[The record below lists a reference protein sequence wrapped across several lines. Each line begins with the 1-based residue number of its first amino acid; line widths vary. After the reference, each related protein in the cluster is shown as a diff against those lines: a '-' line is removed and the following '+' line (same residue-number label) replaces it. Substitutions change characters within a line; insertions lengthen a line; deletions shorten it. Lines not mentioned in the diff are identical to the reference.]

1 MSDPASERDAVHMR
15 RALALAEQGWGQTA
29 PNPMVGAVVA
39 IGDEVVGEGYHHRF
53 GEAHA
58 EVNAL
63 AAAAARARG
72 ATLYVTLEPC
82 AHYGKT
88 PPCTDAVIAA
98 GITRVVAATR
108 DADTAAAGGAE
119 KLVAAGV
126 PCDVGVCETEAREL
140 NAAFLY
146 AAAARRPWIT
156 LKLGM
161 SLDGAIAGAAA
172 AAGGHPSGW
181 ITNHES
187 RLEVQRMRAGSDA
200 ICVGLGTVLADDPLL
215 TVRWTPAP
223 RVPVTRVVIAR
234 NGALPPD
241 RTIVRNAALA
251 PVLLLRCGAHEA
263 SVAENDARLRA
274 SDVEVEHARDLRAGM
289 QLLTRRG
296 IRSLL
301 VEGGATLAG
310 ALAAEALVDRLV
322 IFQAPAV
329 LGAGALNAFRDF
341 PAATAATA
349 RRYPV
354 IRRAT
359 FGDDLMTVFAIT
371 AV

>member
-1 MSDPASERDAVHMR
+1 MASESDAAHMR
-15 RALALAEQGWGQTA
+15 RALALAAGGWGQTA
-29 PNPMVGAVVA
+29 PNPMVGAVVVS
-39 IGDEVVGEGYHHRF
+39 GDEVVGEGYHQRF

-63 AAAAARARG
+63 AAAGERARG

-82 AHYGKT
+82 AHHGKT
-88 PPCTDAVIAA
+88 PPCTDAVVAA
-98 GITRVVAATR
+98 GIARVVAATR
-108 DADTAAAGGAE
+108 DPSPAAAGGAAG
-119 KLVAAGV
+119 LRRAGV
-126 PCDVGVCETEAREL
+126 QLDVGVCEAEAREL
-140 NAAFLY
+140 NAAFMH
-146 AAAARRPWIT
+146 AANAQRPWIT

-172 AAGGHPSGW
+172 ATGMHPSGW
-181 ITNHES
+181 VTNHES

-200 ICVGLGTVLADDPLL
+200 ICVGLGTVLRDDPLL
-215 TVRWTPAP
+215 TARWTPAP
-223 RVPVTRVVIAR
+223 RLPVTRVIVAR
-234 NGALPPD
+234 NGALPIT
-241 RTIVRNAALA
+241 RTLVRNAAVA
-251 PVLLLRCGAHEA
+251 PVLLLRCGSHEE
-263 SVAENDARLRA
+263 SVAANDAELRA
-274 SDVEVEHARDLRAGM
+274 VGVQVAHARDLCAGM
-289 QLLTRRG
+289 QLLFGRG
-296 IRSLL
+296 VRSLL